1 MADTDVL
8 RPYTAGDTPTLPGS
22 DKLYLQAE
30 LKRISEA
37 IKLLVQVSKKLEARM
52 TAHGI

>member
-8 RPYTAGDTPTLPGS
+8 RPYKVGDVPTLPGG
-22 DKLYLQAE
+22 DRLYLAAE

-37 IKLLVQVSKKLEARM
+37 IGLLTQTMKKLEARM